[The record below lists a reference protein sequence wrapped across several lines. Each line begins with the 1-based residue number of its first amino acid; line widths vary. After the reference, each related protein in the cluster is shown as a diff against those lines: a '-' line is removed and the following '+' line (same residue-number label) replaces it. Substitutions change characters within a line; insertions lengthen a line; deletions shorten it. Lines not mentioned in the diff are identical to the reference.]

1 MLYSYFYLYTFIYSK
16 MVIKGVT
23 RPIDKRISIEQADV
37 AADEE
42 RTRLRICG
50 GTRGIVSDKSNPRR
64 VAGDAL

>member
-1 MLYSYFYLYTFIYSK
+1 